1 MLRDSRMLRLR
12 ATWHGHC
19 CVANGIAD
27 EGGGVSIQKVCRWA
41 GLGLLTLATLQ
52 SMPAMAQGE
61 LTRKAKTKV
70 SPTYPVLAKKMNI
83 TGTVKVLVVVSAN
96 GSLKDTKVVGGNP
109 VLVNATMDALKK
121 WRFEPA
127 DSESTGTLEFK
138 FQPQD

>member
-1 MLRDSRMLRLR
+1 M
-12 ATWHGHC
+12 
-19 CVANGIAD
+19 
-27 EGGGVSIQKVCRWA
+27 SIQKVWRWA
-41 GLGLLTLATLQ
+41 GIGVLALAIFQSIPTL
-52 SMPAMAQGE
+52 AQGE

-70 SPTYPVLAKKMNI
+70 SPAYPVLAKKMNI

-96 GSLKDTKVVGGNP
+96 GNLKDTKVVGGNP
-109 VLVNATMDALKK
+109 LLVNATMDALKK